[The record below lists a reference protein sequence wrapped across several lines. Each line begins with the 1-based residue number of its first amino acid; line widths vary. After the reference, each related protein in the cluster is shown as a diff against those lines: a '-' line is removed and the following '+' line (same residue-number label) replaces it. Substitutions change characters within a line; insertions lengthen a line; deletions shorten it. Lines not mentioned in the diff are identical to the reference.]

1 MFVGSAVLEKV
12 GVCKLRVLGLSQ
24 DVDSLCGL
32 RHHVLSWPQRCSDI
46 TAVMKP
52 SSRTLFGGK
61 LFPGRFTFK
70 YRIQME
76 SKTYLLI
83 LCSVLSH

>member
-1 MFVGSAVLEKV
+1 MFMGSAVLEKV

-24 DVDSLCGL
+24 DMDSLCGL
-32 RHHVLSWPQRCSDI
+32 RHHLLSWPPHRCGDI

-52 SSRTLFGGK
+52 SSRILFGGK

-76 SKTYLLI
+76 SKT
-83 LCSVLSH
+83 